1 MRVKESFH
9 AYTSFE
15 VFKQVFELTLCLA
28 CERQKFISSFFKQIE
43 KDIKKDGGILV
54 KQNYG
59 GKSYLA
65 IAVNDEKKDYLKS
78 LILDFILKVV
88 IEDFKYNFFKEH
100 INSTSWGL
108 LSDAFFMA
116 VSIFDSEIDKEIIS
130 SLIEFDSEIVIE
142 SFFYFKLQG
151 LREKWQRTANVIN
164 QNGIMKSE
172 KSVIEVVKY
181 LCAVS
186 ENNAVLVNLFFTKDK
201 IELKNYYSEKKFKCD
216 FAGLSNL
223 YMEIIK
229 LNPMKITIKGDESE
243 HEFENVSETLKCVF
257 EDKIYFN

>member
-1 MRVKESFH
+1 LRVKESFH

-65 IAVNDEKKDYLKS
+65 IAVVDEKKDYLKS
-78 LILDFILKVV
+78 LILDFVLKVV

-116 VSIFDSEIDKEIIS
+116 V
-130 SLIEFDSEIVIE
+130 
-142 SFFYFKLQG
+142 
-151 LREKWQRTANVIN
+151 
-164 QNGIMKSE
+164 
-172 KSVIEVVKY
+172 
-181 LCAVS
+181 
-186 ENNAVLVNLFFTKDK
+186 
-201 IELKNYYSEKKFKCD
+201 
-216 FAGLSNL
+216 
-223 YMEIIK
+223 
-229 LNPMKITIKGDESE
+229 
-243 HEFENVSETLKCVF
+243 
-257 EDKIYFN
+257 